1 MEGLVILVLMYV
13 AVGAG
18 LFAQPDPGTAVPHDF
33 TPLRQAQIFCATFA
47 DVLTWPAVLLRR
59 LAD

>member
-33 TPLRQAQIFCATFA
+33 TPIRQARIFYATLGEVVA
-47 DVLTWPAVLLRR
+47 WPVVLLRR